1 MLFSKYV
8 PVLGALFAGAQASPA
23 PISPAS
29 PKALTSR
36 SPSSTS
42 FDLSKTY
49 NQATLFSGLAPSAED
64 GLANVNLHLGLP
76 NAHLTGNVDV
86 ELNANFILQP
96 TVIINLGGVQAYIE
110 LDVKADAKV
119 FEAAEL
125 VTSGKLS
132 IDIPGLLDVEAGLA
146 LALDLV
152 ISLDAAIDLSAGFYI
167 NFPQGSFIE
176 INVLTSK
183 VVNHKL
189 DNLDAKTLPLTLGVD
204 VDLDVDVTLE
214 VGLRLRTEIGIDAN
228 VDPLGIP
235 LLSAGAEVAVWINLF
250 DYTSIIIGNPS
261 HPKPPSCPNHAVTE
275 AFSLDVGII
284 VALDVDVLNIIDLDL
299 APTIS
304 VTLASAPIATNCI
317 PGGGSSS
324 SSAATSTVTA
334 TSVPSST
341 GNGGNGGSS
350 STGNGGSPSSS
361 GNGGSSSGNGGNGGS
376 STGGA
381 GTTTV
386 THISSGAT
394 TVTSTDNSASSSYTK
409 TIVSQSAE
417 TVTKTLGNGGSSTG
431 NVGPISSAT
440 YKGPQSLT
448 TSTYLETTTVTITSC
463 AASVVNCPAS
473 YTQKVVT
480 EIVVAK
486 TTVCPVAGATTVH
499 WGGNSTVPAT
509 TGPATVT
516 VPAKCSNTVTFTT
529 IPASSVT
536 SNTFTAPSS
545 CSVVGTVTLT
555 GGSPATITPTP
566 TAAPTG
572 GAVPPPAGGSTL
584 ITAQPSASNPG
595 AGYPSNL
602 PVTAAAAGVSA
613 THASAFLALVAG
625 LMLAL

>member
-23 PISPAS
+23 PISPND
-29 PKALTSR
+29 KQLVSR

-42 FDLSKTY
+42 FSLAKSYD
-49 NQATLFSGLAPSAED
+49 QATLFSGLAPSAEGD
-64 GLANVNLHLGLP
+64 TANVNLHLALP
-76 NAHLTGNVDV
+76 NAVLSGDVNV
-86 ELNANFILQP
+86 ELNSNFILEP
-96 TVIINLGGVQAYIE
+96 TITINLGGVKAYIE

-125 VTSGKLS
+125 VTSGQLS

-167 NFPQGSFIE
+167 DFPQGSFIE

-189 DNLDAKTLPLTLGVD
+189 DNLGAKTLPLTLGVD

-284 VALDVDVLNIIDLDL
+284 VELDVDVLDIIDLDL

-304 VTLASAPIATNCI
+304 VTLATAPLATNCI
-317 PGGGSSS
+317 PGNGGSSS
-324 SSAATSTVTA
+324 SVSSAVATTTSAATTA
-334 TSVPSST
+334 VGSSSSST
-341 GNGGNGGSS
+341 PGNGNGGSS
-350 STGNGGSPSSS
+350 SSTGGS
-361 GNGGSSSGNGGNGGS
+361 GNGGSST
-376 STGGA
+376 STTF
-381 GTTTV
+381 GTSTV
-386 THISSGAT
+386 TIVSASGT
-394 TVTSTDNSASSSYTK
+394 TVTSTDNSASSSFTK
-409 TIVSQSAE
+409 TIVSQSAQ
-417 TVTKTLGNGGSSTG
+417 TVTSTISGSGGNGGATSKG
-431 NVGPISSAT
+431 VGPISSAT
-440 YKGPQSLT
+440 IKGPNSLT
-448 TSTYLETTTVTITSC
+448 TSTFFETTTVTITSC

-486 TTVCPVAGATTVH
+486 TTVCPVAAASSTVH
-499 WGGNSTVPAT
+499 WSGNTTTPA

-516 VPAKCSNTVTFTT
+516 VPASCSNTVTFTT
-529 IPASSVT
+529 YPASSAPA
-536 SNTFTAPSS
+536 NTFTAPTS
-545 CSVVGTVTLT
+545 CSSVVGTVTLT
-555 GGSPATITPTP
+555 GTAPATVTPTV
-566 TAAPTG
+566 APTG
-572 GAVPPPAGGSTL
+572 GSNPTVPVGGGSTL
-584 ITAQPSASNPG
+584 ITAQPSASSPG
-595 AGYPSNL
+595 AGYPSTL

>member
-1 MLFSKYV
+1 MFPRFARIKLIQYPFS
-8 PVLGALFAGAQASPA
+8 
-23 PISPAS
+23 
-29 PKALTSR
+29 
-36 SPSSTS
+36 
-42 FDLSKTY
+42 
-49 NQATLFSGLAPSAED
+49 LAPSAQD

-76 NAHLTGNVDV
+76 NAHITGLVDV
-86 ELNANFILQP
+86 ELNANFILEP

-132 IDIPGLLDVEAGLA
+132 IDIPGLLDIEAGLA

-167 NFPQGSFIE
+167 NFPQDSFIE

-189 DNLDAKTLPLTLGVD
+189 DNLDARTLPLTIGVD
-204 VDLDVDVTLE
+204 VDLDVDVTLK

-261 HPKPPSCPNHAVTE
+261 HPKPPSCPHHAVTE
-275 AFSLDVGII
+275 AFFLDVGII
-284 VALDVDVLNIIDLDL
+284 VELDVDVLDIINLDL

-304 VTLASAPIATNCI
+304 VILASAPIATNCI
-317 PGGGSSS
+317 GGGSSS
-324 SSAATSTVTA
+324 SSVATSTVSA
-334 TSVPSST
+334 TPA
-341 GNGGNGGSS
+341 
-350 STGNGGSPSSS
+350 P
-361 GNGGSSSGNGGNGGS
+361 SSSGNGGNGGS
-376 STGGA
+376 SSSSGNGGN
-381 GTTTV
+381 GGSSSSGNGGNGGSTV
-386 THISSGAT
+386 THVSSGAT
-394 TVTSTDNSASSSYTK
+394 TVTSTDNGASSSYTK

-417 TVTKTLGNGGSSTG
+417 TVTSTLGNGGSTSG

-440 YKGPQSLT
+440 VKGPQSLT

-473 YTQKVVT
+473 YTQKVIT

-486 TTVCPVAGATTVH
+486 TTVCPVAGASSTVH
-499 WGGNSTVPAT
+499 WALNTTTPA

-516 VPAKCSNTVTFTT
+516 VPAGCSNTVTFTT

-536 SNTFTAPSS
+536 PNTFTAPTS

-555 GGSPATITPTP
+555 GGVPATVTSTPTS
-566 TAAPTG
+566 APTG
-572 GAVPPPAGGSTL
+572 GAAPAPPAGGSTL
-584 ITAQPSASNPG
+584 ITAQPSASVPG
-595 AGYPSNL
+595 AGYPSTL

-613 THASAFLALVAG
+613 THASALLALVAG